1 VPTFAGRRRK
11 PASPNRPAK
20 PSKPHK
26 PVLSCSTR
34 VSTGLVTDGEGE
46 GAVWANVD
54 DATGSSSKLDAS
66 ILVPTHVENFVFVMR
81 HLSQRADALDK
92 RGKIG
97 RAVIKKHTTATQI
110 LEISRGK

>member
-1 VPTFAGRRRK
+1 VPTFSGRRRK

-46 GAVWANVD
+46 VAVWANVSG
-54 DATGSSSKLDAS
+54 ATGSSSKLDAS
-66 ILVPTHVENFVFVMR
+66 ILVPTQLENFVLVITY
-81 HLSQRADALDK
+81 LSQRADAL
-92 RGKIG
+92 GK
-97 RAVIKKHTTATQI
+97 KWK
-110 LEISRGK
+110 S